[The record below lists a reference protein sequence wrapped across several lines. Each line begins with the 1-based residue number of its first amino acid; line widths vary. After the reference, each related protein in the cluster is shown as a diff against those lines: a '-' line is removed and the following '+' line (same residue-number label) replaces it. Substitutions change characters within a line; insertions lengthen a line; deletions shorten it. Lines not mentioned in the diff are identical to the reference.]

1 MKKQIIL
8 VFAALLGGLGL
19 NTVRADIPAD
29 AVRGVFSVG
38 AESKVVFAHGN
49 LQYTAKNST
58 WSFATHQY
66 DIIGADNSKIGK
78 NTYGGAIDLFGWGT
92 GLNPI
97 QYSCASC
104 ATSFPMAGNDP
115 ENNGTWDAA
124 GRRNAPMDGEYT
136 EFKDWGENLSG
147 TWRTLT
153 AEEWNYLFFSRDLD
167 LFGLGNVDGVNGLIL
182 LPDNWENNPP
192 SLEFTS
198 AIDAGLIAYEEG
210 YYSFTGNGY
219 SLTTNNYTAIQWQS
233 MEDNGAVFLPAAGSR
248 AGQEC
253 SNIGEYGYYWSST
266 PEEEGTAYSLG
277 FTESLVAPMVGEPR
291 ASGQA
296 VRLVSPYVE
305 EDEDEPAT
313 EINANFKFHPFTV
326 NGDGGQVSF
335 SQGNLQYQPQ
345 PEKAFRFAAKQ
356 NEYIGEGNHNTSCM
370 YEGWIDLYNFGLG
383 KNPTMVCGN
392 CFEQCGQMDEDDEF
406 DSPTRRN
413 TPMGENVPPF
423 EEFGTA
429 NNPIANGGNDTW
441 RTMTADEWEY
451 LFTGRENANGLFGFG
466 KVDGVN
472 GMIVL
477 PDDWDFSLEFVPAA
491 GKMTLSDG
499 IYTSTNTETVYSHNT
514 YSNQSWQQMEA
525 AGAVFLP
532 AAGMRSGNNDKEC
545 SDLEAAGYY
554 MSSTEDVNNSA
565 DNVFIL
571 RFDNAVFRPKF
582 STPWEAGHSV
592 RLVKEYTEEEEEE
605 LALTIEVDP
614 DGSGYVADE
623 NDEEIWAVDMVANE
637 TMMLT
642 AVANDGYVFDKWD
655 VIGGEISDPKDNP
668 VTFTMGS
675 GDATLTAH
683 FIPEEPEPETYTL
696 IIQTTEGGIVKENEE
711 QITYAYM
718 AEGDTKT
725 LTAEPAEG
733 YQFAGWEVTEGGIIS
748 SETSAT
754 ITFTMGTSETTLTA
768 NFEPITVTPENHT
781 LTIVVNPSEGGV
793 VKAGNDEFTGSEMA
807 VGDQITLTAE
817 NAEGYEFAGWEITV
831 GGVTSPYDGGSGIT
845 FTMGTE
851 DVTLTAIFGKLYQL
865 TIAVTP
871 EEGDNKVVLVGTS
884 YTIDH
889 YDHLMIAKGTELDL
903 EAQEDAN
910 YVFIGWELTIGET
923 TSIIGTDHT
932 LHYTM
937 GEEVTV
943 ILAKYERLYTLNVSV
958 TEGGVVKEN
967 EVDMAKSSYKM
978 KKDDTQTLIAKAAT
992 DYNFAGWDITV
1003 GGVTSAYSADAEIT
1017 FTMGEEDVTLTA
1029 NFNVVAHVHTWGT
1042 PTYSWNSDYTQCTAT
1057 RECLDD
1063 ATHTETET
1071 VNSEIAT
1078 VAPTCESAG
1087 SETYTATFV
1096 NEAFKTQTQ
1105 VNTIMPLG
1113 HDWKAPVYEWSND
1126 HMTCTATR
1134 VCNRDASH
1142 VETETVSATV
1152 TIEGTTT
1159 KVYTA
1164 QFENSAFETQIYN
1177 EYFYTLTVNV
1187 NIAEGGI
1194 VKENAD
1200 NTAAASYTMKEND
1213 TQTLIAEA
1221 ATNYDF
1227 IGWDINV
1234 GGITSAYSTSLSIT
1248 FTMGTED
1255 VILTANFREKTH
1267 EHTWGEITY
1276 TWNGDYSQCTA
1287 TRTCTEDASHVETE
1301 TVNSTSVT
1309 AEPTCDVPGS
1319 KTFKATF
1326 VNPDFRAQ
1334 EKAIIIEPLG
1344 HDWQAAVYTWSED
1357 HTTCTATLPC
1367 GRDHDHDI
1375 VETVTAVPSTSG
1387 STTVYTAT
1395 FTNPAFETQTYS
1407 FTPSIKVTMSQYGF
1421 LSLYADKAYTVPADL
1436 NAIIYTG
1443 IDGKNLTYQKLTVIP
1458 AYTGVVLYA
1467 KANTTYM
1474 LYETVTTESYPT
1486 NMLHGTLTDTPID
1499 NGNVHYILTYN
1510 EEKGL
1515 AGLFWPMGTNRGVGS
1530 FINRAGKAYLEI
1542 PSGMNVAPRFFTMR
1556 GEACEEGT
1564 AVDETQADGDGK
1576 YYDILG
1582 REVAEPQP
1590 QQIYIHNGQKVLYG
1604 K

>member
-38 AESKVVFAHGN
+38 QETKVVFAHGN

-92 GLNPI
+92 KTNPTE
-97 QYSCASC
+97 YNCASC

-124 GRRNAPMDGEYT
+124 GRRNAPMDGEYA
-136 EFKDWGENLSG
+136 EFKDWGENLSNESV

-153 AEEWNYLFFSRDLD
+153 AAEWNYLFFGRANASN
-167 LFGLGNVDGVNGLIL
+167 LFGLGKVDGVNGLIL

-198 AIDAGLIAYEEG
+198 ALDAGLIAYEEG

-219 SLTTNNYTAIQWQS
+219 SLTTNNYTAVQWQS
-233 MEDNGAVFLPAAGSR
+233 MENNGAVFLPAAGSR

-345 PEKAFRFAAKQ
+345 PDKAFRFAAKQ
-356 NEYIGEGNHNTSCM
+356 NEYLGEENHNTSCM
-370 YEGWIDLYNFGLG
+370 YEGWIDLYNYGLG

-451 LFTGRENANGLFGFG
+451 LFTGRDNGLFGFG

-477 PDDWDFSLEFVPAA
+477 PDDWTLPNGCSFVPAA

-499 IYTSTNTETVYSHNT
+499 VYTSTNTETVYSHNT
-514 YSNQSWQQMEA
+514 YYTTNQSWQRMEA

-532 AAGMRSGNNDKEC
+532 AAGVRSGNNDKEC
-545 SDLEAAGYY
+545 SDLSAAGYY

-623 NDEEIWAVDMVANE
+623 NDEEIWATDMVANE
-637 TMMLT
+637 TITLT
-642 AVANDGYVFDKWD
+642 AVANDGFIFDKWD
-655 VIGGEISDPKDNP
+655 VIGGEVSDPSELTI
-668 VTFTMGS
+668 TFTMGS

-733 YQFAGWEVTEGGIIS
+733 YQFAGWEVTEGGTIS
-748 SETSAT
+748 SATDLT

-768 NFEPITVTPENHT
+768 KF
-781 LTIVVNPSEGGV
+781 SE
-793 VKAGNDEFTGSEMA
+793 
-807 VGDQITLTAE
+807 
-817 NAEGYEFAGWEITV
+817 
-831 GGVTSPYDGGSGIT
+831 
-845 FTMGTE
+845 
-851 DVTLTAIFGKLYQL
+851 
-865 TIAVTP
+865 
-871 EEGDNKVVLVGTS
+871 
-884 YTIDH
+884 
-889 YDHLMIAKGTELDL
+889 
-903 EAQEDAN
+903 
-910 YVFIGWELTIGET
+910 
-923 TSIIGTDHT
+923 
-932 LHYTM
+932 
-937 GEEVTV
+937 
-943 ILAKYERLYTLNVSV
+943 
-958 TEGGVVKEN
+958 
-967 EVDMAKSSYKM
+967 
-978 KKDDTQTLIAKAAT
+978 
-992 DYNFAGWDITV
+992 
-1003 GGVTSAYSADAEIT
+1003 
-1017 FTMGEEDVTLTA
+1017 
-1029 NFNVVAHVHTWGT
+1029 VAHVHTWGN

-1071 VNSEIAT
+1071 VNSEVVT
-1078 VAPTCESAG
+1078 VGPTCETAG
-1087 SETYTATFV
+1087 SITYTATFTNNAFEAQIKDETIPALGHDWKAPIYTWSEDHMTCTATRV
-1096 NEAFKTQTQ
+1096 CSRDASHVETETATATVATEGNATVYTATFTNPAFETQTYYEYFHTLTLDVNPTAGGVVKVNADDLAASSYTMKEGDTQTLIAEAVTGYNFAGWTQTVAGVESPYAGGKEIEFVMGTEDVKLTANFSEVAHVHTWGNPTYSWNSDYTQCTATRECLDDATHTETETVNSEVVTVEPTCETAGSITYTATFINEAFESQTQ
-1105 VNTIMPLG
+1105 GETIMPLG
-1113 HDWKAPVYEWSND
+1113 HDWKTPVYEWSND

-1134 VCNRDASH
+1134 ECNRDASH
-1142 VETETVSATV
+1142 VETETVNATV
-1152 TIEGTTT
+1152 TMEGTT

-1164 QFENSAFETQIYN
+1164 TFTNSAFETQTYS

-1187 NIAEGGI
+1187 NIAEGGV
-1194 VKENAD
+1194 VKENTD

-1221 ATNYDF
+1221 ATDYDF

-1234 GGITSAYSTSLSIT
+1234 GGITSAYSTSSSIT

-1255 VILTANFREKTH
+1255 VILIANFRLKTH

-1276 TWNGDYSQCTA
+1276 TWSGDYSQCTA

-1301 TVNSTSVT
+1301 TVNSTSVI
-1309 AEPTCDVPGS
+1309 AEPTCDAPGS
-1319 KTFKATF
+1319 KTYKATF
-1326 VNPDFRAQ
+1326 VNPDFLAQ

-1344 HDWQAAVYTWSED
+1344 HDWQAPVYTWSED

-1387 STTVYTAT
+1387 TTTVYTAT
-1395 FTNPAFETQTYS
+1395 FTNPVFETQTYS
-1407 FTPSIKVTMSQYGF
+1407 FTPFIQVTMSQYGF
-1421 LSLYADKAYTVPADL
+1421 LSLYTDKAYTVPSDL

-1458 AYTGVVLYA
+1458 AFTGVVLYA
-1467 KANTTYM
+1467 KANTTYT

-1499 NGNVHYILTYN
+1499 NANVHYILTYN
-1510 EEKGL
+1510 EAKGL

>member
-19 NTVRADIPAD
+19 NSVRADIPAD

-97 QYSCASC
+97 QYNCASC

-136 EFKDWGENLSG
+136 EFKDWGENLSNESV

-153 AEEWNYLFFSRDLD
+153 AAEWNYLFFERDLD
-167 LFGLGNVDGVNGLIL
+167 LFGLGKVNGVNGLIL

-335 SQGNLQYQPQ
+335 SQGNLQYQPK
-345 PEKAFRFAAKQ
+345 PDKAFRFAAKQ

-406 DSPTRRN
+406 DSPSRRN

-499 IYTSTNTETVYSHNT
+499 VYTSTNTETVYSHNT

-532 AAGMRSGNNDKEC
+532 AAGVRSGNNDKEC

-592 RLVKEYTEEEEEE
+592 RLVKEYTEEEE
-605 LALTIEVDP
+605 LTLTIEVDP
-614 DGSGYVADE
+614 DGS
-623 NDEEIWAVDMVANE
+623 
-637 TMMLT
+637 
-642 AVANDGYVFDKWD
+642 
-655 VIGGEISDPKDNP
+655 
-668 VTFTMGS
+668 
-675 GDATLTAH
+675 
-683 FIPEEPEPETYTL
+683 
-696 IIQTTEGGIVKENEE
+696 
-711 QITYAYM
+711 
-718 AEGDTKT
+718 
-725 LTAEPAEG
+725 
-733 YQFAGWEVTEGGIIS
+733 
-748 SETSAT
+748 
-754 ITFTMGTSETTLTA
+754 
-768 NFEPITVTPENHT
+768 
-781 LTIVVNPSEGGV
+781 
-793 VKAGNDEFTGSEMA
+793 
-807 VGDQITLTAE
+807 
-817 NAEGYEFAGWEITV
+817 
-831 GGVTSPYDGGSGIT
+831 
-845 FTMGTE
+845 
-851 DVTLTAIFGKLYQL
+851 
-865 TIAVTP
+865 
-871 EEGDNKVVLVGTS
+871 
-884 YTIDH
+884 
-889 YDHLMIAKGTELDL
+889 
-903 EAQEDAN
+903 
-910 YVFIGWELTIGET
+910 
-923 TSIIGTDHT
+923 
-932 LHYTM
+932 
-937 GEEVTV
+937 
-943 ILAKYERLYTLNVSV
+943 
-958 TEGGVVKEN
+958 GVVKEN

-992 DYNFAGWDITV
+992 GYNFAGWDITV
-1003 GGVTSAYSADAEIT
+1003 GGGTEPYSADAEIT

-1029 NFNVVAHVHTWGT
+1029 NFEATSVEHTHNWGEV
-1042 PTYSWNSDYTQCTAT
+1042 TYEWDGLNCTAT
-1057 RECLDD
+1057 RVCLDN
-1063 ATHTETET
+1063 AEHVETET
-1071 VNSEIAT
+1071 KPAT
-1078 VAPTCESAG
+1078 LTSTVDPTCETTGTA
-1087 SETYTATFV
+1087 TYTAVFE
-1096 NEAFKTQTQ
+1096 NPAFEAQTTTE
-1105 VNTIMPLG
+1105 TIEPLG
-1113 HDWKAPVYEWSND
+1113 HDWGEATYEWSED
-1126 HMTCTATR
+1126 HTTCTATR

-1152 TIEGTTT
+1152 TMEGTTT

-1227 IGWDINV
+1227 IGWDITV
-1234 GGITSAYSTSLSIT
+1234 GGITSAYSTSSSIT

-1309 AEPTCDVPGS
+1309 AEPTCDAPGS
-1319 KTFKATF
+1319 VTYKATF
-1326 VNPDFRAQ
+1326 VNPDFLAQ

-1357 HTTCTATLPC
+1357 HLTCTATLPC

-1395 FTNPAFETQTYS
+1395 FENPAFEPQTYS
-1407 FTPSIKVTMSQYGF
+1407 FTPSINVTMSQYGF

-1443 IDGKNLTYQKLTVIP
+1443 VDGKNLTYQKLTVIP

-1467 KANTTYM
+1467 KANTTYT

-1486 NMLHGTLTDTPID
+1486 NMLKGTLTDTPID
-1499 NGNVHYILTYN
+1499 NANVHYILTYN

-1564 AVDETQADGDGK
+1564 AVDETQADRDGK

>member
-19 NTVRADIPAD
+19 NSVRADIPAD

-97 QYSCASC
+97 QYNCASC

-136 EFKDWGENLSG
+136 EFKDWGENLSNESV

-153 AEEWNYLFFSRDLD
+153 AAEWNYLFFERDLD
-167 LFGLGNVDGVNGLIL
+167 LFGLGKVNGVNGLIL

-335 SQGNLQYQPQ
+335 SQGNLQYQPK
-345 PEKAFRFAAKQ
+345 PDKAFRFAAKQ

-406 DSPTRRN
+406 DSPSRRN

-499 IYTSTNTETVYSHNT
+499 VYTSTNTETVYSHNT

-532 AAGMRSGNNDKEC
+532 AAGVRSGNNDKEC
-545 SDLEAAGYY
+545 SDLSAAGYY

-623 NDEEIWAVDMVANE
+623 NGEEIWSVDMVANE
-637 TMMLT
+637 TMVLT
-642 AVANDGYVFDKWD
+642 AVANPDENYEFDKWD
-655 VIGGEISDPKDNP
+655 VIGGEINDPKANP

-675 GDATLTAH
+675 ADATLTAH
-683 FIPEEPEPETYTL
+683 FIPVEPEEPETYTL
-696 IIQTTEGGIVKENEE
+696 IIQTTEGGI
-711 QITYAYM
+711 
-718 AEGDTKT
+718 
-725 LTAEPAEG
+725 
-733 YQFAGWEVTEGGIIS
+733 
-748 SETSAT
+748 
-754 ITFTMGTSETTLTA
+754 
-768 NFEPITVTPENHT
+768 
-781 LTIVVNPSEGGV
+781 
-793 VKAGNDEFTGSEMA
+793 
-807 VGDQITLTAE
+807 
-817 NAEGYEFAGWEITV
+817 
-831 GGVTSPYDGGSGIT
+831 
-845 FTMGTE
+845 
-851 DVTLTAIFGKLYQL
+851 
-865 TIAVTP
+865 
-871 EEGDNKVVLVGTS
+871 
-884 YTIDH
+884 
-889 YDHLMIAKGTELDL
+889 
-903 EAQEDAN
+903 
-910 YVFIGWELTIGET
+910 
-923 TSIIGTDHT
+923 
-932 LHYTM
+932 
-937 GEEVTV
+937 
-943 ILAKYERLYTLNVSV
+943 
-958 TEGGVVKEN
+958 VKEN

-1003 GGVTSAYSADAEIT
+1003 GGVTSAYSADAKIT

-1029 NFNVVAHVHTWGT
+1029 NFEVTSVEHTHNWGEVI
-1042 PTYSWNSDYTQCTAT
+1042 TYEWDGLNCTAT
-1057 RECLDD
+1057 RVCLDN
-1063 ATHTETET
+1063 AEHVETET
-1071 VNSEIAT
+1071 KPAT
-1078 VAPTCESAG
+1078 LTSTVDPTCETTGTA
-1087 SETYTATFV
+1087 TYTAVFE
-1096 NEAFKTQTQ
+1096 NPAFEAQTTTE
-1105 VNTIMPLG
+1105 TIEPLG
-1113 HDWKAPVYEWSND
+1113 HDWGEVTYEWSED
-1126 HMTCTATR
+1126 HTTCTATR

-1152 TIEGTTT
+1152 TMEGTTT

-1164 QFENSAFETQIYN
+1164 QFENS
-1177 EYFYTLTVNV
+1177 
-1187 NIAEGGI
+1187 
-1194 VKENAD
+1194 
-1200 NTAAASYTMKEND
+1200 
-1213 TQTLIAEA
+1213 
-1221 ATNYDF
+1221 
-1227 IGWDINV
+1227 
-1234 GGITSAYSTSLSIT
+1234 
-1248 FTMGTED
+1248 
-1255 VILTANFREKTH
+1255 
-1267 EHTWGEITY
+1267 
-1276 TWNGDYSQCTA
+1276 
-1287 TRTCTEDASHVETE
+1287 
-1301 TVNSTSVT
+1301 
-1309 AEPTCDVPGS
+1309 
-1319 KTFKATF
+1319 
-1326 VNPDFRAQ
+1326 
-1334 EKAIIIEPLG
+1334 
-1344 HDWQAAVYTWSED
+1344 
-1357 HTTCTATLPC
+1357 
-1367 GRDHDHDI
+1367 
-1375 VETVTAVPSTSG
+1375 
-1387 STTVYTAT
+1387 
-1395 FTNPAFETQTYS
+1395 AFETQTYS

-1443 IDGKNLTYQKLTVIP
+1443 VDGKNLTYQKLTVIP

-1467 KANTTYM
+1467 KANTTYT

-1486 NMLHGTLTDTPID
+1486 NMLKGTLTDTPID
-1499 NGNVHYILTYN
+1499 NANVHYILTYN

-1564 AVDETQADGDGK
+1564 AVDETQADRDGK